1 MSLKDWLDNG
11 WLKPHQ
17 TDRQEITN
25 LLGIVERDLA
35 DAMLEGLSDDWKFG
49 IAYNAALKLCTI
61 MLFTQGYRPEN
72 ALAHYR
78 TIMALKEIDKVDWEK
93 YAIYLNSCRI
103 LRNTMEYD
111 KSNVITV
118 DEATKII
125 EFSRRF
131 HVEVKTYLQQYYPHL
146 FLDNLQP

>member
-17 TDRQEITN
+17 TDRQEISN

-35 DAMLEGLSDDWKFG
+35 DAMLEGLSADWKFG
-49 IAYNAALKLCTI
+49 IAYNAALKLCTV

-78 TIMALKEIDKVDWEK
+78 TIMALKEIDKVDWEE

-111 KSNVITV
+111 KTNVITAE
-118 DEATKII
+118 EASRLIA
-125 EFSRRF
+125 FSKRF
-131 HVEVKTYLQQYYPHL
+131 HVEVKAYLQEHYPL
-146 FLDNLQP
+146 LT

>member
-25 LLGIVERDLA
+25 LLGIVERDLT
-35 DAMLEGLSDDWKFG
+35 DAMLEGLSVDWKFG
-49 IAYNAALKLCTI
+49 IAYNAALKLCTM
-61 MLFTQGYRPEN
+61 MLYTQGYRPEN

-78 TIMALKEIDKVDWEK
+78 TIMALKEIGDGSWEE
-93 YAIYLNSCRI
+93 YAIYLNACRMQ
-103 LRNTMEYD
+103 RNIMEYD
-111 KSNVITV
+111 KSNVITA

-125 EFSRRF
+125 DFS
-131 HVEVKTYLQQYYPHL
+131 
-146 FLDNLQP
+146 

>member
-35 DAMLEGLSDDWKFG
+35 DAMLEGLSVDWKFG

-78 TIMALKEIDKVDWEK
+78 TIMALKEIDKVDWEE

-118 DEATKII
+118 DEAIKII
-125 EFSRRF
+125 DFSRRF
-131 HVEVKTYLQQYYPHL
+131 HVEVKTYLLQYYPHL
-146 FLDNLQP
+146 L

>member
-25 LLGIVERDLA
+25 LLGIVERDLT
-35 DAMLEGLSDDWKFG
+35 DAMLEGLSVDWKFG

-61 MLFTQGYRPEN
+61 MLYTQGYRLEN

-78 TIMALKEIDKVDWEK
+78 TIMALKEIGDGSWEE
-93 YAIYLNSCRI
+93 YAIYLNACRMQ
-103 LRNTMEYD
+103 RNIMEYD
-111 KSNVITV
+111 KSNVITA

-125 EFSRRF
+125 DFSRRF
-131 HVEVKTYLQQYYPHL
+131 HVEVKNYLQQKYPHL
-146 FLDNLQP
+146 L

>member
-35 DAMLEGLSDDWKFG
+35 DAMLEGLSVDWKFG

-78 TIMALKEIDKVDWEK
+78 TIMALKEIDKVDWEE

-118 DEATKII
+118 DDATQLVG
-125 EFSRRF
+125 FSRRF
-131 HVEVKTYLQQYYPHL
+131 YEEVKSYLLQNYPQL
-146 FLDNLQP
+146 F

>member
-25 LLGIVERDLA
+25 LLGIVERDLT
-35 DAMLEGLSDDWKFG
+35 DVMLERLSADWKFG

-61 MLFTQGYRPEN
+61 MLYTQGYRPEN

-78 TIMALKEIDKVDWEK
+78 TIMALKEIGDGVWKE
-93 YAIYLNSCRI
+93 YAIYLNACRMQ
-103 LRNTMEYD
+103 RNIVEYD
-111 KSNVITV
+111 KSNVITA

-125 EFSRRF
+125 EFSRSF
-131 HVEVKTYLQQYYPHL
+131 HVEVKKYLQQKYPQL
-146 FLDNLQP
+146 S

>member
-1 MSLKDWLDNG
+1 MSLKDWQDNG
-11 WLKPHQ
+11 WLKLHQ
-17 TDRQEITN
+17 TDQQEITDI
-25 LLGIVERDLA
+25 LGIVKRDLA
-35 DAMLEGLSDDWKFG
+35 DAMLEDLSIDWKFG

-61 MLFTQGYRPEN
+61 MLYTQGYRPEN

-78 TIMALKEIDKVDWEK
+78 TIMAIKEIDKGNWEE

-103 LRNTMEYD
+103 KRNTMEYD

-118 DEATKII
+118 DDATKLI

-131 HVEVKTYLQQYYPHL
+131 YEEVKSYLLQNYPQL
-146 FLDNLQP
+146 FANK

>member
-17 TDRQEITN
+17 TDRQEILN
-25 LLGIVERDLA
+25 LLGIVERDLT
-35 DAMLEGLSDDWKFG
+35 DAMLEGLSADWKFG

-61 MLFTQGYRPEN
+61 MLFAQGYRPEN

-78 TIMALKEIDKVDWEK
+78 TIMALKEIGDGNWEGH
-93 YAIYLNSCRI
+93 AIYLNACRMQ
-103 LRNTMEYD
+103 RNIMEYD
-111 KSNVITV
+111 KSNVITA

-125 EFSRRF
+125 EFSRSF
-131 HVEVKTYLQQYYPHL
+131 HVEVKHYIQQKYPHL
-146 FLDNLQP
+146 L

>member
-17 TDRQEITN
+17 TDRQEISN
-25 LLGIVERDLA
+25 LLGIVERDLT
-35 DAMLEGLSDDWKFG
+35 DAMLEGLSIDWKFG
-49 IAYNAALKLCTI
+49 IAYNAALKLCTV

-78 TIMALKEIDKVDWEK
+78 TIMALKEIGDGSWEE
-93 YAIYLNSCRI
+93 YAIYLNACRI
-103 LRNTMEYD
+103 KRNTMEYD

-118 DEATKII
+118 DEATKLI
-125 EFSRRF
+125 EFSRQF
-131 HVEVKTYLQQYYPHL
+131 YIEVKTYLQQYYPHL
-146 FLDNLQP
+146 L

>member
-17 TDRQEITN
+17 TNRQEITN
-25 LLGIVERDLA
+25 LLGIVERDLT
-35 DAMLEGLSDDWKFG
+35 DAMLEGLSVDWKFG

-61 MLFTQGYRPEN
+61 MLYTQGYRPEN

-78 TIMALKEIDKVDWEK
+78 TIMALKEIGDGSWEE
-93 YAIYLNSCRI
+93 YAIYLNACRMQ
-103 LRNTMEYD
+103 RNIMEYD
-111 KSNVITV
+111 KSNVITA

-125 EFSRRF
+125 EFSRSF
-131 HVEVKTYLQQYYPHL
+131 HVEVKKYLQQKYPQL
-146 FLDNLQP
+146 S

>member
-25 LLGIVERDLA
+25 LLGIVERDLT
-35 DAMLEGLSDDWKFG
+35 DAMLEGLSVDWKFG

-61 MLFTQGYRPEN
+61 MLYTQGYRPEN

-78 TIMALKEIDKVDWEK
+78 TIMALKEIGDGSWEE
-93 YAIYLNSCRI
+93 YAIYLNACRMQ
-103 LRNTMEYD
+103 RNIMEYD
-111 KSNVITV
+111 KSNVITA

-125 EFSRRF
+125 DFSRRF
-131 HVEVKTYLQQYYPHL
+131 HVEVKNYLQQKYPHL
-146 FLDNLQP
+146 L

>member
-25 LLGIVERDLA
+25 LLGIVERDLT
-35 DAMLEGLSDDWKFG
+35 DAMLEGLSADWKFG
-49 IAYNAALKLCTI
+49 IAYNAALKLCTV

-78 TIMALKEIDKVDWEK
+78 TIMALKEIGDGDWKEH
-93 YAIYLNSCRI
+93 AIYLNACRMQRNI
-103 LRNTMEYD
+103 LEYD
-111 KSNVITV
+111 KSNVITA

-125 EFSRRF
+125 DFSRRF
-131 HVEVKTYLQQYYPHL
+131 HVDVKTYLQQKYPHL
-146 FLDNLQP
+146 L